1 MNMKQLL
8 PKYILAAKAVIYDA
22 KRAAPLLGM
31 LTTKTGAVNAVHAV
45 MSVIEK
51 AKPIPADIS
60 QELSVSILMLLLD
73 VAQQV
78 TGEKVAP
85 DLVKQVTQALQ
96 AEVAKQKPMQQPQT
110 PQPQPQGLINQ
121 GA

>member
-1 MNMKQLL
+1 MNELL
-8 PKYILAAKAVIYDA
+8 PKYILAAKAIIYDA

-60 QELSVSILMLLLD
+60 QKLAVSILMLLLD
-73 VAQQV
+73 IAQQV
-78 TGEKVAP
+78 TGEKVP
-85 DLVKQVTQALQ
+85 PELVKQVTQALQ
-96 AEVAKQKPMQQPQT
+96 SEVAKQKPIQPVQQPM
-110 PQPQPQGLINQ
+110 PARGLINQ